1 MFRALV
7 LGAVQG
13 LTEFIPVSSSAHLV
27 LVPFI
32 LGWGTALGSDI
43 SFDVAVHLG
52 TLLAVLVYFRSD
64 LWAIVRGVARTL
76 GGHGRDADR
85 EMARLGGF
93 LAIGTI
99 PAGIVGIVL
108 EKQVEGLFESPG
120 IAAAMLLVTAALL
133 TGAELLYRRKPSGR
147 REVDGVGLRD
157 TIAIGVMQA
166 VAIVPG
172 ISRSGATIAAGI
184 GTGLTR
190 EAAARFSFLLAIPA
204 IAGAAIVSLPDLS
217 PTIPVSRV
225 VGAAVMAFIS
235 GIASIAFLLRFLRSR
250 PMIPLAIYCVAASI
264 VGLVAVAVR

>member
-1 MFRALV
+1 M

-43 SFDVAVHLG
+43 SFDVAVHVG
-52 TLLAVLVYFRSD
+52 TLLAVLVYFRADIWS
-64 LWAIVRGVARTL
+64 IVRGVARTVV
-76 GGHGRDADR
+76 GRGEDTDR

-120 IAAAMLLVTAALL
+120 IVATMLLVTAALL
-133 TGAELLYRRKPSGR
+133 IGAELLYRRKPAGR
-147 REVDGVGLRD
+147 REVGSVGLRD
-157 TIAIGVMQA
+157 TIVVGLMQA
-166 VAIVPG
+166 VSIIPG

-204 IAGAAIVSLPDLS
+204 VAGAAIVSVPDLS
-217 PTIPVSRV
+217 PTIPVSHV
-225 VGAAVMAFIS
+225 VGAAVVAFIT

-250 PMIPLAIYCVAASI
+250 PMIPFAIYCVAASI